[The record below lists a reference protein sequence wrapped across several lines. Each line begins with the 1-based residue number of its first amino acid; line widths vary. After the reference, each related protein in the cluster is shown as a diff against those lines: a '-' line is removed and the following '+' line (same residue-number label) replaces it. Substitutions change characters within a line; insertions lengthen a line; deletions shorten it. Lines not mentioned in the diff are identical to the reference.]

1 MLTKETN
8 LPYAEICNRLPK
20 GVRMAIIE
28 VDHVC
33 RNFTYYEKNGGLGA
47 SFLNLFARKTLVKE
61 AVKDVSFAIEEGTTV
76 GFLGPNGAGK
86 TTTLKMLSGIM
97 HPSSGDARVLGHVP
111 WLRKKDFR
119 MQIAIV
125 MGQRSQLWPDLPALE
140 SFDLNRAMY
149 EIDRIEYRR
158 TLDEL
163 VSLFGI
169 EEQLPV
175 QVRRLSLG
183 ERMKM
188 EIVASLLHRP
198 RVLFL
203 DEPTIGLD
211 LLSQR
216 SIRDLLKGLNARF
229 GTTVMLTSHY
239 LSDIEDLCER
249 IILINHGSTVYDGPL
264 SGVNDTLADRKT
276 VRLMLGESVPE
287 GRLADFPG
295 FRGLDGLC
303 ARYEIDRAEVRSFSR
318 RALDVLP
325 VVDLTIE
332 ELPLEEGI
340 ARLYR
345 GDQAHA

>member
-1 MLTKETN
+1 
-8 LPYAEICNRLPK
+8 
-20 GVRMAIIE
+20 MAIIE
-28 VDHVC
+28 VTDLC
-33 RNFTYYEKNGGLGA
+33 RNFTYYEKAEGLGG
-47 SFLNLFARKTLVKE
+47 SFRNLLARKTLVKE
-61 AVKDVSFAIEEGTTV
+61 AVKDVSFSIEAGQTV

-86 TTTLKMLSGIM
+86 TTSLKMLSGIM

-111 WLRKKDFR
+111 WARKKDFR
-119 MQIAIV
+119 RRIAIV

-140 SFDLNRAMY
+140 SFDLNRAIY
-149 EIDRIEYRR
+149 EIDKAEYKR

-169 EEQLPV
+169 AEQLPV

-188 EIVASLLHRP
+188 EIIAALLHRP
-198 RVLFL
+198 AVLFL

-211 LLSQR
+211 LISQR
-216 SIRDLLKGLNARF
+216 AIRDLLKGLNGRF

-249 IILINHGSTVYDGPL
+249 IILINHGSVVYDGAL
-264 SGVNDTLADRKT
+264 SGVNETLADRKT
-276 VRLMLGESVPE
+276 VRLVLSERVAGDALE
-287 GRLADFPG
+287 RYPG
-295 FRGLDGLC
+295 FKSLEDSC
-303 ARYEIDRAEVRSFSR
+303 AVFEVERSDVRAFSR
-318 RALDVLP
+318 RALDELP

-332 ELPLEEGI
+332 DMPLEEGI

-345 GDQAHA
+345 GEALHG

>member
-1 MLTKETN
+1 
-8 LPYAEICNRLPK
+8 
-20 GVRMAIIE
+20 MAIIE
-28 VDHVC
+28 VTDLC
-33 RNFTYYEKNGGLGA
+33 RNFTYYEKAEGLSG
-47 SFLNLFARKTLVKE
+47 SFRNLLARKTLVKE
-61 AVKDVSFAIEEGTTV
+61 AVKDVSFSIEAGQTV

-97 HPSSGDARVLGHVP
+97 HPSSGDARVLGHIP
-111 WLRKKDFR
+111 WARKKDFR
-119 MQIAIV
+119 RRIAIV

-140 SFDLNRAMY
+140 SFDLNRAIY
-149 EIDRIEYRR
+149 EIDKAEYKR

-169 EEQLPV
+169 AEQLPV

-188 EIVASLLHRP
+188 EIIAALLHRP
-198 RVLFL
+198 AVLFL

-211 LLSQR
+211 LISQR
-216 SIRDLLKGLNARF
+216 AIRDLLKGLNGRF

-249 IILINHGSTVYDGPL
+249 IILINHGSVVYDGAL
-264 SGVNDTLADRKT
+264 SGVNETLADRKT
-276 VRLMLGESVPE
+276 VRLVLSERVAGDALE
-287 GRLADFPG
+287 RYPG
-295 FRGLDGLC
+295 FKSLEDSC
-303 ARYEIDRAEVRSFSR
+303 AVFEVERSDVRAFSR
-318 RALDVLP
+318 RALDELP

-332 ELPLEEGI
+332 DMPLEEGI

-345 GDQAHA
+345 GEALHG

>member
-1 MLTKETN
+1 
-8 LPYAEICNRLPK
+8 
-20 GVRMAIIE
+20 MAIIE
-28 VDHVC
+28 VENLC
-33 RNFTYYEKNGGLGA
+33 RNFTYYEKAEGLGA
-47 SFLNLFARKTLVKE
+47 SLRNLVARKQLVKE
-61 AVKDVSFAIEEGTTV
+61 AVKNVSFRIEEGSTV

-86 TTTLKMLSGIM
+86 TTTLKILSGIM
-97 HPSSGDARVLGHVP
+97 HPSSGDARVMGYVP

-149 EIDRIEYRR
+149 EINRAQYRK

-169 EEQLPV
+169 EAQLSV

-198 RVLFL
+198 KVLFL

-216 SIRDLLKGLNARF
+216 AIRDLVKSLNERF

-249 IILINHGSTVYDGPL
+249 IILINKGMTVYDGPL
-264 SGVNDTLADRKT
+264 ARVNDTLADRKN
-276 VRLMLGESVPE
+276 VHLMLSEAVPASRLESYAGFCGLE
-287 GRLADFPG
+287 GPRASF
-295 FRGLDGLC
+295 
-303 ARYEIDRAEVRSFSR
+303 EIDRSDVRSFSR
-318 RALDVLP
+318 RVLDELP
-325 VVDLTIE
+325 VMDLTIE
-332 ELPLEEGI
+332 DMPLEEGI

-345 GDQAHA
+345 GEPLESPNA

>member
-1 MLTKETN
+1 MS
-8 LPYAEICNRLPK
+8 
-20 GVRMAIIE
+20 IIE
-28 VDHVC
+28 VDGLC
-33 RNFTYYEKNGGLGA
+33 RNFTYYEKAEGLGG
-47 SFLNLFARKTLVKE
+47 SFRNLFSRKALVKE
-61 AVKDVSFAIEEGTTV
+61 AVKDVSFTIEEGTTV

-97 HPSSGDARVLGHVP
+97 HPSSGEARVLGYVP

-125 MGQRSQLWPDLPALE
+125 MGQRSQLWPDLPAIE
-140 SFDLNRAMY
+140 SFDLNRAIY
-149 EIDRIEYRR
+149 EIDRSEYRR

-169 EEQLPV
+169 EAQLQV

-188 EIVASLLHRP
+188 EIIASLLHRP

-211 LLSQR
+211 IISQR
-216 SIRDLLKGLNARF
+216 AIRDLLKSLNGRF

-249 IILINHGSTVYDGPL
+249 IVLINHGSVVYDGAL

-276 VRLMLGESVPE
+276 VSLVLSEEVSLE
-287 GRLADFPG
+287 LLAKYPG
-295 FRGLDGLC
+295 FKAIEDS
-303 ARYEIDRAEVRSFSR
+303 RAVFVVERSDVRDFSR
-318 RALDVLP
+318 RALDELP
-325 VVDLTIE
+325 VTDLTIE
-332 ELPLEEGI
+332 DMPLEEGI

-345 GDQAHA
+345 GEAFHG

>member
-1 MLTKETN
+1 
-8 LPYAEICNRLPK
+8 
-20 GVRMAIIE
+20 MAIIE
-28 VDHVC
+28 VDRLS
-33 RNFTYYEKNGGLGA
+33 RNFTYYEKAEGLSG
-47 SFLNLFARKTLVKE
+47 SFKNLFARKTMVKK
-61 AVKDVSFAIEEGTTV
+61 AVAEVSFEIDEGETV

-97 HPSSGDARVLGHVP
+97 HPSSGEARVMGFVP
-111 WLRKKDFR
+111 WQRKKDFR
-119 MQIAIV
+119 RQISIV

-140 SFDLNRAMY
+140 SFDLNRAIY
-149 EIDRIEYRR
+149 EIDHKEYRT

-169 EEQLPV
+169 AEQLPV

-188 EIVASLLHRP
+188 EIIAALLHRP

-211 LLSQR
+211 LISQGA
-216 SIRDLLKGLNARF
+216 IRDLLKALKGRF

-249 IILINHGSTVYDGPL
+249 IILINHGESVYDGPL
-264 SGVNDTLADRKT
+264 SGVNETLANRKT
-276 VRLMLGESVPE
+276 VRLIFSEELAEA
-287 GRLADFPG
+287 RLSAIPG
-295 FRGLDGLC
+295 FRSHDTNS
-303 ARYEIDRAEVRSFSR
+303 AVFDVDRSEVRAFSR
-318 RALDVLP
+318 RMLDELP
-325 VVDLTIE
+325 VIDLTIE
-332 ELPLEEGI
+332 DVPLEEGI

-345 GDQAHA
+345 GEATNG

>member
-1 MLTKETN
+1 MS
-8 LPYAEICNRLPK
+8 
-20 GVRMAIIE
+20 IIE
-28 VDHVC
+28 VDRLC
-33 RNFTYYEKNGGLGA
+33 RQFTYYEKGEGLGS
-47 SFLNLFARKTLVKE
+47 SFRNLVSRKTMIKA
-61 AVKDVSFAIEEGTTV
+61 AVKDVSFRIDEGSTV

-97 HPSSGDARVLGHVP
+97 HPSSGEARVLDHVP
-111 WLRKKDFR
+111 WQRKKDFR

-140 SFDLNRAMY
+140 SFALNRAIY
-149 EIDRIEYRR
+149 EIDRTRYRQ

-163 VSLFGI
+163 VTLFGI
-169 EEQLPV
+169 EAQLPV

-216 SIRDLLKGLNARF
+216 AIRDLLKSLNKRF

-249 IILINHGSTVYDGPL
+249 IILINQGSTVYDGPL
-264 SGVNDTLADRKT
+264 ARVNEALADRKI
-276 VRLMLGESVPE
+276 VHLILSEPVSESRLGE
-287 GRLADFPG
+287 FPG
-295 FRGLDGLC
+295 YRGIDGAS
-303 ARYEIDRAEVRSFSR
+303 ARFEIDRSEVRAFSR
-318 RALDVLP
+318 RVLDELP
-325 VVDLTIE
+325 VVDLTIGE
-332 ELPLEEGI
+332 TPLEEGI

-345 GDQAHA
+345 GEAAHE

>member
-1 MLTKETN
+1 MS
-8 LPYAEICNRLPK
+8 
-20 GVRMAIIE
+20 IIE
-28 VDHVC
+28 VDGLC
-33 RNFTYYEKNGGLGA
+33 RNFTYYEKAEGLGG
-47 SFLNLFARKTLVKE
+47 SLRNLFSRKTLVKE
-61 AVKDVSFAIEEGTTV
+61 AVKDVSITIEQGATV

-97 HPSSGDARVLGHVP
+97 HPSSGEARVLGYVP

-119 MQIAIV
+119 KQIAIV
-125 MGQRSQLWPDLPALE
+125 MGQRSQLWPDLPAIE
-140 SFDLNRAMY
+140 SFDLNRAIY
-149 EIDRIEYRR
+149 EIDRSEYRR

-169 EEQLPV
+169 EPQLQV

-188 EIVASLLHRP
+188 EIIASLLHRP
-198 RVLFL
+198 KVLFL

-211 LLSQR
+211 IISQR
-216 SIRDLLKGLNARF
+216 AIRDLLKSLNGRF

-249 IILINHGSTVYDGPL
+249 IVLINHGSVVYDGAL
-264 SGVNDTLADRKT
+264 SGVNETLADRKT
-276 VRLMLGESVPE
+276 VSFVLSEEVSAE
-287 GRLADFPG
+287 RLAQYPG
-295 FRGLDGLC
+295 FKAIEDSRVVF
-303 ARYEIDRAEVRSFSR
+303 EVDRAEVRAFSR
-318 RALDVLP
+318 KALDEFP

-332 ELPLEEGI
+332 DMPLEEGI

-345 GDQAHA
+345 GEESHG

>member
-1 MLTKETN
+1 MS
-8 LPYAEICNRLPK
+8 
-20 GVRMAIIE
+20 IIE
-28 VDHVC
+28 VSGLC
-33 RNFTYYEKNGGLGA
+33 RDFEYYEKTEGLGA
-47 SFLNLFARKTLVKE
+47 SLKNLVNRKKLVKR
-61 AVKDVSFAIEEGTTV
+61 AVSDVSFSIDEGATV

-97 HPSSGDARVLGHVP
+97 HPSGGEARVIGHVP
-111 WLRKKDFR
+111 WQRKKDFR
-119 MQIAIV
+119 MQISIV

-140 SFDLNRAMY
+140 SFDLNREIY
-149 EIDRIEYRR
+149 EIDRRAYRE

-163 VSLFGI
+163 VALFGI

-216 SIRDLLKGLNARF
+216 SIRDLLKGLRQRF

-249 IILINHGSTVYDGPL
+249 IILINHGAIVYDGPL
-264 SGVNDTLADRKT
+264 ARVNDALSDRKT
-276 VRLMLGESVPE
+276 VSLVLSDDSGGPSLAGYPE
-287 GRLADFPG
+287 
-295 FRGLDGLC
+295 FRGMEGLT
-303 ARYEIDRAEVRSFSR
+303 ARFEVERKDVRAFSR
-318 RALDVLP
+318 RVLDELP
-325 VVDLTIE
+325 VADLTIE
-332 ELPLEEGI
+332 DVPIEEGI
-340 ARLYR
+340 ARLYSAGAR
-345 GDQAHA
+345 P

>member
-1 MLTKETN
+1 M
-8 LPYAEICNRLPK
+8 P
-20 GVRMAIIE
+20 IIE
-28 VDHVC
+28 VD
-33 RNFTYYEKNGGLGA
+33 RLSREFTYYEKAEGVSGSLR
-47 SFLNLFARKTLVKE
+47 NLFARKSLVKK
-61 AVKDVSFAIEEGTTV
+61 AVDGVSFSIDEGTTV

-97 HPSSGDARVLGHVP
+97 HPSSGEARVMGFVP
-111 WLRKKDFR
+111 WQRKKEFR
-119 MQIAIV
+119 RQISIV

-140 SFDLNRAMY
+140 SFDLNRSIY
-149 EIDRIEYRR
+149 EIDRTEYRR

-163 VSLFGI
+163 VELFGV
-169 EEQLPV
+169 EGQLSV

-188 EIVASLLHRP
+188 EVIAALLHRP

-211 LLSQR
+211 LISQK
-216 SIRDLLKGLNARF
+216 SIRDLLKALKGKF

-249 IILINHGSTVYDGPL
+249 IILINDGSVVYDGAL

-276 VRLMLGESVPE
+276 VTLVFSEAVPE
-287 GRLADFPG
+287 SALSG
-295 FRGLDGLC
+295 FGGLKSVEGVS
-303 ARYEIDRAEVRSFSR
+303 AVFEVDRADVRAFSR
-318 RALDVLP
+318 RALDALP

-332 ELPLEEGI
+332 DAPLEEGI
-340 ARLYR
+340 ERLYR
-345 GDQAHA
+345 PEARRG

>member
-1 MLTKETN
+1 
-8 LPYAEICNRLPK
+8 
-20 GVRMAIIE
+20 MAIIE
-28 VDHVC
+28 VEKLC
-33 RNFTYYEKNGGLGA
+33 RDFTYYEKSEGLSG
-47 SFLNLFARKTLVKE
+47 SLKNLFARKTLVKR
-61 AVKDVSFAIEEGTTV
+61 AVRDVSFSIEEGSTV

-97 HPSSGDARVLGHVP
+97 HPSAGEATVLGHVP

-125 MGQRSQLWPDLPALE
+125 MGQRSQLWPDLPAIE

-149 EIDRIEYRR
+149 EIDRAAYRS

-169 EEQLPV
+169 EDQLGV

-198 RVLFL
+198 KVLFL

-211 LLSQR
+211 LISQKA
-216 SIRDLLKGLNARF
+216 IRDLIKGLNARF

-249 IILINHGSTVYDGPL
+249 IILINHGETVYDGPL
-264 SGVNDTLADRKT
+264 AGVNATLADRKN
-276 VRLMLGESVPE
+276 VRLMFGSPVDEA
-287 GRLADFPG
+287 RLARYPG
-295 FRGLDGLC
+295 YRGLEGLS
-303 ARYEIDRAEVRSFSR
+303 ARFEVERSDVRAFSR
-318 RALDVLP
+318 RALDELP

-332 ELPLEEGI
+332 EVPLEEGI

-345 GDQAHA
+345 GEAFDA